1 MVKVKGN
8 WGGIQEG
15 IYRVEFL
22 FKNKKDGAPSILSF
36 QIYDPINQ
44 NNRLEIGI

>member
-1 MVKVKGN
+1 MVKVKGD

-22 FKNKKDGAPSILSF
+22 FKNKKDGFVNPLDLSE
-36 QIYDPINQ
+36 D
-44 NNRLEIGI
+44 EIEYWNVEVFD